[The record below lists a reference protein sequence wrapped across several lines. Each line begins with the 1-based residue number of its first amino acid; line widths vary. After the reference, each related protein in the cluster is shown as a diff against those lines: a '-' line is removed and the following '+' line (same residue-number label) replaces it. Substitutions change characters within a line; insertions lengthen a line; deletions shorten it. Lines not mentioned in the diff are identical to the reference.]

1 MHGQRSVL
9 PAPLIALL
17 LASTLLGAHLAGAET
32 RLSDSVVVSQP
43 LDDDLY
49 AIGGEVRIDN
59 AVAGSLAVA
68 AGSAR
73 IAGDVESDVLIAGGR
88 IDVDGGVGDDFRA
101 AGGNVRVNGFV
112 TDQATI
118 AAGSVVL
125 ASGSAIGGRAWI
137 AAGDV
142 EVAGQI
148 GDELRVAAGKAV
160 ISGQVAGDVEVAAR
174 EIRVE
179 SGAVIGGDLIWRS
192 AEPPFI
198 AEDAQIFGEVRAAS
212 DREARHVAGTSI
224 DRFDGSWVFGITVVL
239 AALILSWFAPQL
251 VSRSAAVFRAAP
263 VRTVL
268 LGAGAVVL
276 MPILAFVL
284 FLTVLGWLLGLV
296 VFAGYVFG
304 AILSGLVGLLIIVQL
319 VRSRFVPTA
328 TGWRSL
334 AVLVVVVMV
343 LIAAQQVPGLGGF
356 LTLLL
361 VLGGFGALTALA
373 TGRGPKG
380 ANGSGYGAQSG

>member
-1 MHGQRSVL
+1 MHSQPGGL

-17 LASTLLGAHLAGAET
+17 LAFALLGAVLARAET
-32 RLSDSVVVSQP
+32 RLSDSVVVSQA

-49 AIGGEVRIDN
+49 AIGGEVRIDD
-59 AVAGSLAVA
+59 AVSGSVAVA

-73 IAGDVESDVLIAGGR
+73 ISGDVESDVMVAGGR
-88 IDVDGGVGDDFRA
+88 IEVGGGVGDDFRA
-101 AGGNVRVNGFV
+101 AGGNVRVTGFV

-118 AAGSVVL
+118 AAGSVVI

-142 EVAGQI
+142 EMAGQI

-160 ISGQVAGDVEVAAR
+160 ISGQVAGNVEVAAR

-179 SGAVIGGDLIWRS
+179 SGAIIGGDLIWRS

-212 DREARHVAGTSI
+212 SGERRKFAASNY
-224 DRFDGSWVFGITVVL
+224 DRFDGGWVFGITVVV
-239 AALILSWFAPQL
+239 AALILLWFAPQL
-251 VSRSAAVFRAAP
+251 VSRSEAVFRAAP
-263 VRTVL
+263 VRTLL

-276 MPILAFVL
+276 MPILAFFL

-304 AILSGLVGLLIIVQL
+304 VILSGLVGLLIIVQL
-319 VRSRFVPTA
+319 VRSRFSWAA

-343 LIAAQQVPGLGGF
+343 LIAAQQVPGLGGL

-361 VLGGFGALTALA
+361 ILGGFGALTALA
-373 TGRGPKG
+373 TGRGPAG
-380 ANGSGYGAQSG
+380 RSRSGYGAQSG